1 MASPEIAGWKTLTN
15 GYPWFAGQGQ
25 YPIPAYSEFMPP
37 PRLGRSPYGD
47 FDPSLFAE
55 DDPFG
60 WRVSEAEE
68 ELEIKP
74 GFEHLAGR
82 IVPALGRLARGETE
96 PLIAGHLGRNL
107 VDNPYWPPE
116 LASASAR
123 PAGERTV
130 ILLPVALSRTQDDK
144 GHVRWTLFGSSEQGP
159 ERAFWKSF
167 FAAPDR
173 EVPEGAAFDF
183 LAGLLASAYGE
194 KTSGRDGLRAAG
206 FRILPTGPEP
216 RFPYWS
222 SDPLPTWTRPFLVD
236 DSASFED
243 ARYLLTFRPFGRLPA
258 AVRGRY
264 FSGRLELLPWPGSL
278 IFWGQQKYVRLQ
290 EELRPAMQIPLQKL
304 VPRREGPGGLRVP
317 QTGWLHEAGTGNIAA
332 DIHKDLLVSTYKR
345 TSRWDRIERHAPDAL
360 AEARESKV
368 ERTFFGTSSED
379 LGLYGKPMARNGQIW
394 TSDSRL
400 LLNGPLAT
408 AAQIAAAE
416 KVIHRGGLFRY
427 RFQFPAMR
435 VGLQEVY
442 WHRPL
447 AAYWN
452 AELGRAEIIPDAPKG
467 YLTAYDAAAPDPA
480 KAAFLWPRLLRRAPY
495 LAALGQFEHL
505 HEHYTHQTAF
515 DVLALLDASAA
526 GAGKPLPRDFARA
539 LLRLAEDER
548 LEDWL
553 AALPARASDRAEGE
567 RLRNELEKLLEP
579 GPAREAGAARP
590 ISDSPASV
598 PAPSTASLTFDV
610 TATRAFEEGWW
621 KDVAYLSAG
630 AYPNSDN
637 ADCIRDEAAPSRPGH
652 HRRDL
657 EALGDY
663 LLERHRGTIA
673 RDGVGTGAVCGEI
686 PFQWK
691 TDFDFSL
698 FGGWLNDREGHSYER
713 NLILVIPGR
722 NRAEAVILADHYDT
736 AYEEDR
742 FYPNKGGNGAR
753 IAAAGADDNHSA
765 TAVLLQAAPVFLRLA
780 REGRLERDIWLL
792 HLTGEEFPADSLG
805 ARHFVEA
812 LIEGTLRLRTGP
824 ADKKGIDLSGVRVR
838 GVFVMDMIAH
848 SRPEARYVFQIS
860 PGRSAAS
867 LKLAEL
873 AQRAGRD
880 WAIGAE
886 AWNRRADRRGRGR
899 GERSADGVR
908 IPAIALHPHLKGE
921 VRTSDD
927 PRSSLFNTDGQ
938 IFSDAGVPV
947 VLFMEDY
954 DIDRRGYHDSF
965 DTMANIDLD
974 YGAALA
980 AVAVETAARAGAAV
994 SLD

>member
-1 MASPEIAGWKTLTN
+1 MSSVPAGWKTLLQ
-15 GYPWFAGQGQ
+15 GYPWFRGEGRF
-25 YPIPAYSEFMPP
+25 PLPAYSEFMPP
-37 PRLGRSPYGD
+37 PRLGRSPLGD
-47 FDPSLFAE
+47 IDSSLFAE

-60 WRVSEAEE
+60 WRVSEAQE

-82 IVPALGRLARGETE
+82 IIPALVRLARGEPE
-96 PLIAGHLGRNL
+96 PQIAGHRGRNL
-107 VDNPYWPPE
+107 EDNPYWPPE
-116 LASASAR
+116 LAAPAAR
-123 PAGERTV
+123 PAGERYV
-130 ILLPVALSRTQDDK
+130 ILMPVALSRTQDDK

-159 ERAFWKSF
+159 ERAFWQSF
-167 FAAPDR
+167 FNAPDR
-173 EVPEGAAFDF
+173 EIPEDAAFDF
-183 LAGLLASAYGE
+183 LARLLAAAYGE
-194 KTSGRDGLRAAG
+194 RASGRDGLRAAG
-206 FRILPTGPEP
+206 FRILPTGPESC
-216 RFPYWS
+216 FPYWS
-222 SDPLPTWTRPFLVD
+222 SDPLPAWTRPFLVD
-236 DSASFED
+236 EFASFED

-258 AVRGRY
+258 AARGRY
-264 FSGRLELLPWPGSL
+264 LSGRLALLPWPGSL
-278 IFWGQQKYVRLQ
+278 VFWGQPKYIRLQ
-290 EELRPAMQIPLQKL
+290 EELRPAMQIPLLKL

-317 QTGWLHEAGTGNIAA
+317 QTGWLHEAGTGNIVA
-332 DIHKDLLVSTYKR
+332 DIHEDLLVNTYKR
-345 TSRWDRIERHAPDAL
+345 TSRWDRVDHHAKDAL

-368 ERTFFGTSSED
+368 ARTFFGTSSED

-394 TSDSRL
+394 TSGSRL
-400 LLNGPLAT
+400 LLDGPLAT
-408 AAQIAAAE
+408 TAQIAAAE
-416 KVIHRGGLFRY
+416 KEIEGGGLFLY

-435 VGLQEVY
+435 VGRHEVF

-452 AELGRAEIIPDAPKG
+452 AERGRAELIQDAPTG
-467 YLTAYDAAAPDPA
+467 FLTAYDAAAPEPA
-480 KAAFLWPRLLRRAPY
+480 KAALLWPRLLRRAPY
-495 LAALGQFEHL
+495 LAALGQYEHL
-505 HEHYTHQTAF
+505 RERYAHQTAF
-515 DVLALLDASAA
+515 EALTLLSASAVRA
-526 GAGKPLPRDFARA
+526 GHPLPRDFARA

-553 AALPARASDRAEGE
+553 AALPGRAAERAEGE
-567 RLRNELEKLLEP
+567 RLRNELARRLEP
-579 GPAREAGAARP
+579 LSGAGAARP
-590 ISDSPASV
+590 APAG
-598 PAPSTASLTFDV
+598 PAPAPVPESLTFDL

-630 AYPNSDN
+630 DYANSDN
-637 ADCIRDEAAPSRPGH
+637 ADCIRDEATRSRTGH

-663 LLERHRGTIA
+663 LLERHRGAIA
-673 RDGVGTGAVCGEI
+673 RPGGPTGAVCGEI
-686 PFQWK
+686 PFQWT

-698 FGGWLNDREGHSYER
+698 FGGWMNDREGHSYER

-736 AYEEDR
+736 AYREDL
-742 FYPNKGGNGAR
+742 FYPSKGGNGAR

-765 TAVLLQAAPVFLRLA
+765 TAALLQAAPVFLRLA

-805 ARHFVEA
+805 ARHFVQA
-812 LIEGTLRLRTGP
+812 LVEGTLRMRTGP
-824 ADKKGIDLSGVRVR
+824 ADKEWIDFSGVRVR
-838 GVFVMDMIAH
+838 GVLVMDMIAH
-848 SRPEARYVFQIS
+848 NRLEPRYVFQIS

-873 AQRAGRD
+873 AYRAGRD
-880 WAIGAE
+880 WNIGAE

-899 GERSADGVR
+899 GERSADGVG
-908 IPAIALHPHLKGE
+908 IPGIAPHPHLKGE
-921 VRTSDD
+921 VRTKDD

-954 DIDRRGYHDSF
+954 DIDRQGYHDSY
-965 DTMANIDLD
+965 DTMENIDLD
-974 YGAALA
+974 FGAALA
-980 AVAVETAARAGAAV
+980 AVAIETAARGAAAT

>member
-1 MASPEIAGWKTLTN
+1 
-15 GYPWFAGQGQ
+15 
-25 YPIPAYSEFMPP
+25 MPP

-47 FDPSLFAE
+47 FDSSLFAD

-82 IVPALGRLARGETE
+82 IVPALIRLARGESE
-96 PLIAGHLGRNL
+96 PRIAGHRGHNL
-107 VDNPYWPPE
+107 ENNPYWPPE
-116 LASASAR
+116 LAASAAR
-123 PAGERTV
+123 LTGERYV
-130 ILLPVALSRTQDDK
+130 ILTPVALSRTQDDK

-159 ERAFWKSF
+159 ERAFWRSF
-167 FAAPDR
+167 FSDPDR
-173 EVPEGAAFDF
+173 EAPDNAAFAF
-183 LAGLLASAYGE
+183 LTDLMVAAYGV
-194 KTSGRDGLRAAG
+194 KASGRDGLRAAG
-206 FRILPTGPEP
+206 LRILPTDPNP
-216 RFPYWS
+216 HFPYWS
-222 SDPLPTWTRPFLVD
+222 SDSLPAWTRVFLID
-236 DSASFED
+236 ETAPFED
-243 ARYLLTFRPFGRLPA
+243 VRYLLTFRPFGLLPDA
-258 AVRGRY
+258 ARERY
-264 FSGRLELLPWPGSL
+264 LSGRLTLLPWPGSL
-278 IFWGQQKYVRLQ
+278 VFWGQQKYIRLE
-290 EELRPAMQIPLQKL
+290 EELRTAMQIPLLKL

-317 QTGWLHEAGTGNIAA
+317 QTGWLHEAGTGNFAA
-332 DIHKDLLVSTYKR
+332 DIHEDLLVNTYKR
-345 TSRWDRIERHAPDAL
+345 TSRWDRVDHHAKDAL

-368 ERTFFGTSSED
+368 AQAFFGTTSED

-394 TSDSRL
+394 TSKPRL
-400 LLNGPLAT
+400 LLDGPLAN
-408 AAQIAAAE
+408 AAQIDEAK
-416 KVIHRGGLFRY
+416 KVIDQGGLFRY

-435 VGLQEVY
+435 VGRHEIF

-447 AAYWN
+447 AAFWN
-452 AELGRAEIIPDAPKG
+452 AKCGLPELLPNAPKG
-467 YLTAYDAAAPDPA
+467 FLTAYDAAAPDPSR
-480 KAAFLWPRLLRRAPY
+480 AAFLWPRLLRRAPY
-495 LAALGQFEHL
+495 LAALSQFKHL
-505 HEHYTHQTAF
+505 REHYSYQTAF
-515 DVLALLDASAA
+515 DALALLDASAVRE
-526 GAGKPLPRDFARA
+526 GKPLPRDFARA

-553 AALPARASDRAEGE
+553 AALPNRAAKRAEGE
-567 RLRNELEKLLEP
+567 QLRIELERRLESRPEP
-579 GPAREAGAARP
+579 GAA
-590 ISDSPASV
+590 
-598 PAPSTASLTFDV
+598 PAPFPAPVPESLTFDL

-621 KDVAYLSAG
+621 KDVTYLSAG
-630 AYPNSDN
+630 DYANSDN
-637 ADCIRDEAAPSRPGH
+637 ADCIQDEATPSRPGH

-663 LLERHRGTIA
+663 LLERHRAAIA
-673 RDGVGTGAVCGEI
+673 GAGGPTGAVCGEI
-686 PFQWK
+686 PFQWT

-698 FGGWLNDREGHSYER
+698 FGGWTNDREGHSYER

-736 AYEEDR
+736 AYREDR
-742 FYPNKGGNGAR
+742 FYPSKGGNGAR

-765 TAVLLQAAPVFLRLA
+765 TAALLQAAPVFLRLA

-812 LIEGTLRLRTGP
+812 LVEGTLRMRTGP
-824 ADKKGIDLSGVRVR
+824 ADKEWIDLSGVRAR

-860 PGRSAAS
+860 PGRNAAA

-873 AQRAGRD
+873 AHRAGRD
-880 WAIGAE
+880 WNLGAE

-899 GERSADGVR
+899 GERSTDGVR
-908 IPAIALHPHLKGE
+908 IPGIALHPHLKGE
-921 VRTSDD
+921 VRTLDD

-954 DIDRRGYHDSF
+954 DIDRRGYHDSY
-965 DTMANIDLD
+965 DTMENIDLD

-980 AVAVETAARAGAAV
+980 AVAIETAVRGAAAP